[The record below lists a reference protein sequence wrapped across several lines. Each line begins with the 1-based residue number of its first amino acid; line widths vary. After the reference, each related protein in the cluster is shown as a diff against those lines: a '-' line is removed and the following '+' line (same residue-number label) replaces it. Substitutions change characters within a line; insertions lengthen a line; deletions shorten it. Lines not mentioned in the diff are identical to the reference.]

1 MDTDRGRAVMD
12 WQRAQTYLITAF
24 VLVNLFLLIQI
35 QETMEQKNASLAVD
49 KISNT
54 QIKSLL
60 TDNNIELDVP
70 RPKDVDEL
78 KIWQG
83 TPTKIEG
90 WQELEHGYQKRFN
103 GPSMVVQNKEQL
115 HAKLE
120 KEVPYFSE
128 YQLQSKPHKLTGKWV
143 FVQHIDGRPLYAGRV
158 EVEVENK
165 QIRSIFMIHYKLQ
178 ETAQNVAV
186 TDFNTALYNLINY
199 TAGNK
204 TQHIKRIQLGYQSQA
219 YNNNTSLFIP
229 VWRFQLDNKHY
240 DVHAISFGSVKNVE
254 MVK

>member
-1 MDTDRGRAVMD
+1 
-12 WQRAQTYLITAF
+12 
-24 VLVNLFLLIQI
+24 
-35 QETMEQKNASLAVD
+35 
-49 KISNT
+49 
-54 QIKSLL
+54 
-60 TDNNIELDVP
+60 
-70 RPKDVDEL
+70 
-78 KIWQG
+78 
-83 TPTKIEG
+83 
-90 WQELEHGYQKRFN
+90 
-103 GPSMVVQNKEQL
+103 MVVQNKEQL

-128 YQLQSKPHKLTGKWV
+128 YQLQYKPHKLTGKWV